1 MKISKLKTPQLPF
14 WEIPNEEYD
23 IDNIRRLIDVLK
35 VQIKKI
41 IPPKELKDIADTIVR
56 LFHVMTVLGI
66 AESIKKGKEIP
77 PVTISKSNELLD
89 GLHRFMGHVI
99 AGKDDMPCRVGL
111 REFPTDIAP
120 RGDFIEFMNEYNR
133 IDKFQKMNMPYELG
147 TTRGRDDI
155 REFMSEIPL
164 HDSYWMDK
172 TVLDIGCDCGAWSL
186 EVLHRGAE
194 KVTGVDKNPVGL
206 AFADKLRFLFKYQDK
221 LALIS
226 EEFSNLDWEQIDA
239 CDVVFVNQVLYR
251 FKEGAKALDIITS
264 KCKEYVIMLTFTK
277 ETVDTTE
284 APDVYWIPPM
294 QELEDKMKIQGFTLT
309 FLGDTKPSGKRLF
322 VFKRDKAYETSDTIH

>member
-1 MKISKLKTPQLPF
+1 
-14 WEIPNEEYD
+14 
-23 IDNIRRLIDVLK
+23 
-35 VQIKKI
+35 
-41 IPPKELKDIADTIVR
+41 
-56 LFHVMTVLGI
+56 
-66 AESIKKGKEIP
+66 
-77 PVTISKSNELLD
+77 
-89 GLHRFMGHVI
+89 
-99 AGKDDMPCRVGL
+99 
-111 REFPTDIAP
+111 
-120 RGDFIEFMNEYNR
+120 
-133 IDKFQKMNMPYELG
+133 
-147 TTRGRDDI
+147 
-155 REFMSEIPL
+155 
-164 HDSYWMDK
+164 
-172 TVLDIGCDCGAWSL
+172 
-186 EVLHRGAE
+186 
-194 KVTGVDKNPVGL
+194 VGL

-264 KCKEYVIMLTFTK
+264 KCKEYVIMLTFTE